1 MSFLKQKDEI
11 EENDTVILYLSSSSM
26 HAINVTPMMKNKR
39 GELIENVFQTSFGA
53 LKVKS
58 LIGVRYGNRVE
69 LSRGW
74 AYVLQPTPEL
84 WTHTLPHR
92 TQIIYTPDISMI
104 LFQLEVKPGSV
115 VIESGTGSG
124 SLSHHFIRGVKP
136 HGHLYTFDFHE
147 ARVEQAK
154 EEFKSHGIDE
164 FVTVLHRDVI
174 VGGFTED
181 LDGKADAVF
190 LDLPAPE
197 KAVPHAFRSLKKS
210 GGRFCSF
217 SPCIEQSQR
226 VCEELQ
232 KLGFTE
238 IQSLEVLQSEEIV
251 KIKNVPIMDLEF
263 VKIKVRVLGFRIGE
277 FYDKVWFF
285 QKTIDSEKEDNNEKK
300 KQPKEIKKVLTSSAP
315 QILPGHTGYLT
326 FATLPPI
333 FAR

>member
-1 MSFLKQKDEI
+1 MSFVRENDII

-26 HAINVTPMMKNKR
+26 HAIVVTPTMKNKK
-39 GELIENVFQTSFGA
+39 GEIIEYVFQTSFGA
-53 LKVKS
+53 LKVKN
-58 LIGVRYGNRVE
+58 LIGVRFGSKVE
-69 LSRGW
+69 LTRGW
-74 AYVLQPTPEL
+74 AYVLKPTPEL

-104 LFQLEVKPGSV
+104 CFQLDVKPGSIV
-115 VIESGTGSG
+115 VESGTGSG
-124 SLSHHFIRGVKP
+124 SLSHHFLRGVKP
-136 HGHLYTFDFHE
+136 HGHLHTFDFHE
-147 ARVEQAK
+147 ARVEQAR
-154 EEFKSHGIDE
+154 EEFASHGLGD
-164 FVTVLHRDVI
+164 FVTVSHRDVI
-174 VGGFTED
+174 VNGFSEE
-181 LDGKADAVF
+181 LNGKADAVF

-197 KAVPHAFRSLKKS
+197 KAVPHAFRALKNS

-238 IQSLEVLQSEEIV
+238 IQSMEVLQSEEIV
-251 KIKNVPIMDLEF
+251 KTKNVPIMDLQF
-263 VKIKVRVLGFRIGE
+263 LKVKKLDE
-277 FYDKVWFF
+277 
-285 QKTIDSEKEDNNEKK
+285 SEEDFNEKK
-300 KQPKEIKKVLTSSAP
+300 KQPKEIKKVLTSSSP